1 MGWVEARLRGQ
12 KVLARANA
20 DGSLQS
26 EGGRV
31 EIRYRA
37 ADARAYR
44 AGERNLEV
52 PAGASVLPDDHCV
65 PAEAGDEKA
74 AKAKSDGAAA
84 PRSGRARAGMPT
96 KLDAAKNGVAP
107 VPEGSWVAYCDG
119 ACSGNPGPAGLG
131 LVVVAPDGSVAAEGY
146 EYLGSATNN
155 VGELTAILRVLEA
168 VPNDGK
174 PLYVH
179 TDSQYSIGVLS
190 KGWKAKA
197 NGELVARVKEALG
210 ARPKTTLVYVP
221 GHVGVTLNERA
232 DELAREAVSR
242 RATKLPPGT
251 SA

>member
-37 ADARAYR
+37 SDARAYR
-44 AGERNLEV
+44 AGAQNLEV
-52 PAGASVLPDDHCV
+52 SPGAAVLPDDHCV
-65 PAEAGDEKA
+65 A
-74 AKAKSDGAAA
+74 ADAA
-84 PRSGRARAGMPT
+84 PDKDKAGGASSSPRAARSRAGMPT
-96 KLDAAKNGVAP
+96 KVDAAKNGVAP
-107 VPEGSWVAYCDG
+107 VPAGSWIAYCDG

-131 LVVVAPDGSVAAEGY
+131 LVVVAPDGNVVAEGY

-155 VGELTAILRVLEA
+155 VGELTAILRVLES
-168 VPNDGK
+168 VPDDGK

-197 NGELVARVKEALG
+197 NGELVARVKEALA
-210 ARPKTTLVYVP
+210 ARPQTKLVYVP

-242 RATKLPPGT
+242 RSTKLPPRAHG
-251 SA
+251 